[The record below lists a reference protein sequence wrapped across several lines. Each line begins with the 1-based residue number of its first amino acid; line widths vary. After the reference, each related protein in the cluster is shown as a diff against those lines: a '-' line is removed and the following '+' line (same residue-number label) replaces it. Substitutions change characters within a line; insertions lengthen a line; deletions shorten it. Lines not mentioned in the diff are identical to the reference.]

1 MAKRKEN
8 ILRFDGGH
16 GLAVLAILGVL
27 IVLFWT
33 APLGGEFSWSDAPRH
48 ALNGVFIKDLVVA
61 MPLKDL
67 EGFAYGYYAK
77 YPALTILFY
86 PPLFYFLSAP
96 FYGLLGASYET
107 ALFVVFLH
115 YVMLGLGCY
124 RLGLYWFRPSLSL
137 ALALTLLVVPEIA
150 FWGRQI
156 MLEVPAFAFLVWSA
170 VAFMQYLRGQVSRY
184 LYLTALLLLLAIY
197 TKISVA
203 FLGLTYVAVLLL
215 ERGPGIFKDRN
226 ILICGA
232 LTFLGLIPLMI
243 MTFKF
248 GRANL
253 QSVINISDSMV
264 SRATLGGWLW
274 YARQLPNQLG
284 WALLTCVI
292 ASFAYAIWR
301 RSTPALARRDWL
313 FWGLWF
319 LSGYIFFSAIDLKE
333 ARHSIFILLPM
344 VFIVFLVLA
353 RYLTIRWALL
363 LGFGLFAV
371 TFAQTLASRPVLFV
385 QGYAEAVDKVAK
397 LAPKGSVVLFSGN
410 RDGSF
415 IFNLRVRDDRRDLSV
430 MRADKMLLRVAVRR
444 ELGVE
449 QKTLNEAEIAA
460 MINRQ
465 GVDYVVMEP
474 GFWTDLE
481 VMRRFER
488 VMQSPQFEL
497 VERVPI
503 HANFPVPENEL
514 LIYRN
519 RGPVSRDVVSIPI
532 ELPIIGRV
540 IQSGVER
547 Q

>member
-1 MAKRKEN
+1 
-8 ILRFDGGH
+8 
-16 GLAVLAILGVL
+16 
-27 IVLFWT
+27 
-33 APLGGEFSWSDAPRH
+33 
-48 ALNGVFIKDLVVA
+48 
-61 MPLKDL
+61 
-67 EGFAYGYYAK
+67 
-77 YPALTILFY
+77 
-86 PPLFYFLSAP
+86 
-96 FYGLLGASYET
+96 
-107 ALFVVFLH
+107 
-115 YVMLGLGCY
+115 
-124 RLGLYWFRPSLSL
+124 
-137 ALALTLLVVPEIA
+137 
-150 FWGRQI
+150 
-156 MLEVPAFAFLVWSA
+156 
-170 VAFMQYLRGQVSRY
+170 
-184 LYLTALLLLLAIY
+184 
-197 TKISVA
+197 
-203 FLGLTYVAVLLL
+203 
-215 ERGPGIFKDRN
+215 
-226 ILICGA
+226 
-232 LTFLGLIPLMI
+232 
-243 MTFKF
+243 
-248 GRANL
+248 
-253 QSVINISDSMV
+253 
-264 SRATLGGWLW
+264 
-274 YARQLPNQLG
+274 
-284 WALLTCVI
+284 
-292 ASFAYAIWR
+292 
-301 RSTPALARRDWL
+301 
-313 FWGLWF
+313 
-319 LSGYIFFSAIDLKE
+319 
-333 ARHSIFILLPM
+333 M

>member
-1 MAKRKEN
+1 
-8 ILRFDGGH
+8 
-16 GLAVLAILGVL
+16 
-27 IVLFWT
+27 
-33 APLGGEFSWSDAPRH
+33 
-48 ALNGVFIKDLVVA
+48 
-61 MPLKDL
+61 
-67 EGFAYGYYAK
+67 
-77 YPALTILFY
+77 
-86 PPLFYFLSAP
+86 
-96 FYGLLGASYET
+96 
-107 ALFVVFLH
+107 
-115 YVMLGLGCY
+115 
-124 RLGLYWFRPSLSL
+124 
-137 ALALTLLVVPEIA
+137 
-150 FWGRQI
+150 
-156 MLEVPAFAFLVWSA
+156 
-170 VAFMQYLRGQVSRY
+170 
-184 LYLTALLLLLAIY
+184 
-197 TKISVA
+197 
-203 FLGLTYVAVLLL
+203 
-215 ERGPGIFKDRN
+215 
-226 ILICGA
+226 
-232 LTFLGLIPLMI
+232 
-243 MTFKF
+243 
-248 GRANL
+248 
-253 QSVINISDSMV
+253 
-264 SRATLGGWLW
+264 
-274 YARQLPNQLG
+274 
-284 WALLTCVI
+284 
-292 ASFAYAIWR
+292 
-301 RSTPALARRDWL
+301 
-313 FWGLWF
+313 
-319 LSGYIFFSAIDLKE
+319 
-333 ARHSIFILLPM
+333 M

-353 RYLTIRWALL
+353 RYLTIRWAVL

-449 QKTLNEAEIAA
+449 QKTLNEAEIGA

-481 VMRRFER
+481 AMRRFER

-519 RGPVSRDVVSIPI
+519 RGPVSRNVVSIPI